1 MPPRA
6 RPAATTRRKKS
17 AGNTAPEKSP
27 KANGSKPLSIKVE
40 DLSDFNEY
48 KKILIVGDSGVGKTV
63 LVGGAPKAIFI
74 STEKGTISAKR
85 FGSKAKL
92 IRVANWKELEAAL
105 NYLEEHTGQYDW
117 AMVDSLPK
125 MQRMLLRHLLDSNL
139 EEGRKGADIDV
150 PQIQDHQ
157 KWQNMFTRF
166 YDRLNEMPINVLY
179 TSTPM
184 RVETEDDEG
193 DPIDVVLPAIQG
205 KAKEG
210 YAIAQYICAEVDCL
224 WFLNVE
230 RRKGKQSRVL
240 LTQKRPPYFA
250 KDRYNALPARVVLPD
265 NDPTLMSRLLDR
277 LDSGEM
283 APPEPDAEPEEDDTE
298 EEDAPEDDDSDDDGE
313 DSQESHNRAVS
324 RRQRRKA
331 PEDTEEDDEE
341 PEEAPAPRRKA
352 PARKAASKRPTANK
366 AGSRSKKKSEPD
378 PDDTD
383 EDDDDIDLDAEPDDD
398 DDYDNE

>member
-6 RPAATTRRKKS
+6 RPAATRRKK
-17 AGNTAPEKSP
+17 AGNTAPQRSP
-27 KANGSKPLSIKVE
+27 KENGSRTLSIKVE
-40 DLSDFNEY
+40 DLSEFNEY
-48 KKILIVGDSGVGKTV
+48 KKILVVGDSGVGKTV
-63 LVGGAPKAIFI
+63 LVGGAPNGIFI

-85 FGSKAKL
+85 FGSRAKL
-92 IRVANWKELEAAL
+92 IRVANWKQLEEAL
-105 NYLEEHTGQYDW
+105 NFVEQNAAEYDW

-125 MQRMLLRHLLDSNL
+125 MQRMLLRHLLDTNM

-166 YDRLNEMPINVLY
+166 YDRLNEMPINVIY

-193 DPIDVVLPAIQG
+193 DPIDTVLPAIQG

-230 RRKGKQSRVL
+230 RRKGRNQRVL
-240 LTQKRPPYFA
+240 ITQKRPPYFA

-265 NDPTLMSRLLDR
+265 NDPTLMSRLLVK
-277 LDSGEM
+277 LDSGEI
-283 APPEPDAEPEEDDTE
+283 APPEPDAEPEEDDNEEDPLDNTGDDEEEPE
-298 EEDAPEDDDSDDDGE
+298 EEDAP
-313 DSQESHNRAVS
+313 RPKVS
-324 RRQRRKA
+324 
-331 PEDTEEDDEE
+331 
-341 PEEAPAPRRKA
+341 
-352 PARKAASKRPTANK
+352 ARKSASKRPTASGR
-366 AGSRSKKKSEPD
+366 ASRGRKKPD
-378 PDDTD
+378 PAPEDD
-383 EDDDDIDLDAEPDDD
+383 EDRDIDLDDDSGDDD